1 MNIEDLY
8 VKEISA
14 DLELLDELEVQ
25 SEEYGRAVD
34 GIAKLT
40 DKLIGLRK
48 LVIEQQQMEDEHR
61 KLDIEQ
67 QRMEIE
73 RKKLDIEQQRMEIEP
88 RKLDIEQQQM
98 EDERKDRKVKN
109 RLGIA
114 NLAVPTCVTGI
125 GMVLILIYESKG
137 TIFSG
142 RVSGKIIERVFR
154 MK

>member
-1 MNIEDLY
+1 MNIEELY
-8 VKEISA
+8 VKEIST
-14 DLELLDELEVQ
+14 DFELLDELEVQ
-25 SEEYGRAVD
+25 SEEYGKAVD

-40 DKLIGLRK
+40 DKLIELRK
-48 LVIEQQQMEDEHR
+48 LN
-61 KLDIEQ
+61 
-67 QRMEIE
+67 
-73 RKKLDIEQQRMEIEP
+73 
-88 RKLDIEQQQM
+88 IEQQQM

>member
-8 VKEISA
+8 VREISDEFENLK
-14 DLELLDELEVQ
+14 DLEAG
-25 SEEYGRAVD
+25 SEEYCKTVD

-40 DKLIGLRK
+40 DRLNDLKK
-48 LVIEQQQMEDEHR
+48 T
-61 KLDIEQ
+61 DIE
-67 QRMEIE
+67 R
-73 RKKLDIEQQRMEIEP
+73 
-88 RKLDIEQQQM
+88 QQM

-109 RLGIA
+109 RISIA
-114 NLAVPTCVTGI
+114 NIAVPTSVTGI
-125 GMVLILIYESKG
+125 GMILILIYESKG

>member
-8 VKEISA
+8 VKEISSEFEN
-14 DLELLDELEVQ
+14 LEELGAG
-25 SEEYGRAVD
+25 SEEYCKTVD

-40 DKLIGLRK
+40 EKLIDLRK
-48 LVIEQQQMEDEHR
+48 V
-61 KLDIEQ
+61 
-67 QRMEIE
+67 
-73 RKKLDIEQQRMEIEP
+73 
-88 RKLDIEQQQM
+88 

-114 NLAVPTCVTGI
+114 SIAVPASITSI
-125 GMVLILIYESKG
+125 GMILVLIYESKG

-142 RVSGKIIERVFR
+142 RVSGKIIDHVFR

>member
-8 VKEISA
+8 VEEIST
-14 DLELLDELEVQ
+14 DFELLEDLEVQ
-25 SEEYGRAVD
+25 SEEYGKA
-34 GIAKLT
+34 IESITKLT
-40 DKLIGLRK
+40 DKLIEL
-48 LVIEQQQMEDEHR
+48 
-61 KLDIEQ
+61 
-67 QRMEIE
+67 
-73 RKKLDIEQQRMEIEP
+73 

-98 EDERKDRKVKN
+98 EEEQKDRKVKN

-125 GMVLILIYESKG
+125 GMILILIYESKG